1 MTVRLLRICNPWGKR
16 EWKGEW
22 SVNSEKWTTA
32 LRNKLAKQSFAK
44 GDGTFFMAFG
54 DVLHSFHHMDVAKCH
69 QGWKYA
75 SIDGMFSCE
84 ATDPLVSSQQV
95 YCLNVS
101 KRTWAFISVIQ
112 PKKRANTKTQYW
124 YSDLSMV
131 ILKRPRGTDDDWSC
145 EDCIVQGCSRCCSC
159 KILLDPSN
167 EYVCVPF
174 SHGAPTCG
182 SLQDNPFRVT
192 LYSSSTV
199 CASPKQR
206 MLKATFFL
214 RCFIKSSLE

>member
-1 MTVRLLRICNPWGKR
+1 
-16 EWKGEW
+16 
-22 SVNSEKWTTA
+22 
-32 LRNKLAKQSFAK
+32 
-44 GDGTFFMAFG
+44 
-54 DVLHSFHHMDVAKCH
+54 
-69 QGWKYA
+69 
-75 SIDGMFSCE
+75 MFSCE

-101 KRTWAFISVIQ
+101 KHSWAFISVIQ

-124 YSDLSMV
+124 YGNLSMV
-131 ILKRPRGTDDDWSC
+131 ILKQPRGTDDDWSR

-182 SLQDNPFRVT
+182 SLQENPFRVT

-199 CASPKQR
+199 CASPRQR